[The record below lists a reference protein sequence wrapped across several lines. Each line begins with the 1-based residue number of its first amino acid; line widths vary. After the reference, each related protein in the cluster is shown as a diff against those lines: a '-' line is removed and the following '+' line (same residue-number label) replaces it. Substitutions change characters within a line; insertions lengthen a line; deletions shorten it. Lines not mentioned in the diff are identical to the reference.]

1 MPIPCARCQHANED
15 GARFCLQCGNMLEQ
29 APEAGGD
36 PLVGRVIADR
46 YRVVSL
52 LGEGG
57 MGRVYLAEQKMGT
70 ATRKVAIKTLH
81 PELSRDAQLVQ
92 RFHREC
98 ETVISL
104 SHPNT
109 VQFYDFGELPDKTL
123 YIVME
128 FIEGESLA
136 HVLERG
142 PLEPSRVDRI
152 LVQICGSLQEAHD
165 HGIVHRDLKPENI
178 LLTRRGGQN
187 DFVKVLD
194 FGIAKRSEAEDE
206 KSQKLTKQGMV
217 LGTPPYMSPEQF
229 AGKALDARSDIY
241 SLGVVT
247 YEMLTGKLPFE
258 AATPW
263 EWATKHLTSP
273 PTPFEQHPVAA
284 TLPEHKK
291 QAVLRALAK
300 NPEQRFATVT
310 EFMQAFTGIGD
321 AESAWAL
328 VTHLGARQ
336 TGASQQP
343 PTVPPGAPRGPAH
356 TPSPMPQ
363 APAWNTG
370 PAPGYPSVHGAQGP
384 PGTYPGVPPG
394 PPSNASSLPKVLLLL
409 GGMFVLMGGAAVA
422 VFLAIGSED
431 PGPSEP
437 VASTAAGASAKPP
450 PAEAEAHASDTPS
463 QPPTTGETV
472 PLRPVPL
479 DTPPPPTP
487 EPTPPANEPP
497 TEDAPPQRP
506 PPDAM
511 PAPARRA
518 LERAQQQLGGG
529 HIESAV
535 DGLRDALRHGVRR
548 NHPQVLALRRRLTRL
563 GANRVGNL
571 LMGGQCAKAQ
581 RLYLRLRSV
590 GAHKRAVGQFTSDWC
605 PRP

>member
-1 MPIPCARCQHANED
+1 MPISCARCQHQNED

-29 APEAGGD
+29 APQEGGD
-36 PLVGRVIADR
+36 PLLGRIIADR
-46 YRVVSL
+46 YRIVSL

-109 VQFYDFGELPDKTL
+109 VQFYDFGELPDQTL

-136 HVLERG
+136 HALERG
-142 PLEPSRVDRI
+142 PLDPSRVDRI

-165 HGIVHRDLKPENI
+165 HGIVHRDLKPENV

-194 FGIAKRSEAEDE
+194 FGIAKRSEAEDD

-229 AGKALDARSDIY
+229 AGKTLDARSDIY
-241 SLGVVT
+241 SLGVMT
-247 YEMLTGKLPFE
+247 YEMLTGKLPFQ

-273 PTPFEQHPVAA
+273 PMPFEQHPVASSI
-284 TLPEHKK
+284 PEHKR

-300 NPEQRFATVT
+300 DPDQRFATVT
-310 EFMQAFTGIGD
+310 EYMQAFTGIGD

-328 VTHLGARQ
+328 VTHLAARPSGSAGMPQAATAPGPGRAPAPTPSPLPQAPGWQ
-336 TGASQQP
+336 TGPSPGSHPSGGMP
-343 PTVPPGAPRGPAH
+343 PATSPYPESIPGAPR
-356 TPSPMPQ
+356 
-363 APAWNTG
+363 
-370 PAPGYPSVHGAQGP
+370 
-384 PGTYPGVPPG
+384 
-394 PPSNASSLPKVLLLL
+394 SSALPKVLLLL
-409 GGMFVLMGGAAVA
+409 FGGLVLLGGAAGA
-422 VFLAIGSED
+422 AFFFLHSK
-431 PGPSEP
+431 EP
-437 VASTAAGASAKPP
+437 EADAAGAATATGERGSQLPVKAEPDARPQPDENETVPLHPVPSDPP
-450 PAEAEAHASDTPS
+450 SSDTPS
-463 QPPTTGETV
+463 EADV
-472 PLRPVPL
+472 PDSD
-479 DTPPPPTP
+479 DTPHK
-487 EPTPPANEPP
+487 EPKRAQAPSKTATLPAS
-497 TEDAPPQRP
+497 AI
-506 PPDAM
+506 
-511 PAPARRA
+511 RA
-518 LERAQQQLGGG
+518 LDRAQRQANSGNLDG
-529 HIESAV
+529 AV
-535 DGLRDALRHGVRR
+535 AALRDAIRHGAKRS
-548 NHPQVLALRRRLTRL
+548 HPRVAALRKRIARL
-563 GANRVGNL
+563 GRNRVGNL
-571 LMGGQCAKAQ
+571 LMGGKCAKAQ
-581 RLYLRLRSV
+581 QIYIRLRSV
-590 GAHKRAVGQFTSDWC
+590 GAHKSAMNQFASDWC